1 MRTKITVATLFLA
14 LVAVGIAGSDE
25 KTDADNKAFVGTW
38 TPVSLEMAGEKRDA
52 SSEPGA
58 LPATFKDGKVL
69 LNDKEIFSYKLDA
82 STDPKIIDLTRL
94 EDPDKD
100 QVLEGIYKFDGEMLM
115 ICLWTGQGT
124 KARPAEFAT
133 KAGDNFVLVTLK
145 RS

>member
-1 MRTKITVATLFLA
+1 MRTKLTAVLLA
-14 LVAVGIAGSDE
+14 LLALSAAVADE
-25 KTDADNKAFVGTW
+25 KTDADNKAIAGTW
-38 TPVSLEMAGEKRDA
+38 SPVSLEIAGEKRDA

-58 LPATFKDGKVL
+58 LPATFKEGKVL

-82 STDPKIIDLTRL
+82 STEPKIIDLTKL

-100 QVLEGIYKFDGEMLM
+100 QVLEGIYKFDGEMLV

-124 KARPAEFAT
+124 KARPAEFST

-145 RS
+145 RT

>member
-1 MRTKITVATLFLA
+1 MRTKVALA
-14 LVAVGIAGSDE
+14 LLLTVLTSGYLAADE
-25 KTDADNKAFVGTW
+25 KTDADNKAIAGTW

-58 LPATFKDGKVL
+58 LPATFKEGKVL

-82 STDPKIIDLTRL
+82 STDPKIIDLTKL

-100 QVLEGIYKFDGEMLM
+100 QVLEGIYKFDGEMLI

-124 KARPAEFAT
+124 KARPSEFST

>member
-1 MRTKITVATLFLA
+1 MRTNCVIGL
-14 LVAVGIAGSDE
+14 LVALLTCCVVAADE
-25 KTDADNKAFVGTW
+25 KTDADNKAIAGTW

-52 SSEPGA
+52 AGEPGA
-58 LPATFKDGKVL
+58 LPATFKEGKVL

-82 STDPKIIDLTRL
+82 STDPKIIDLTKL

-100 QVLEGIYKFDGEMLM
+100 QVLEGIYKFDGEMLV

-133 KAGDNFVLVTLK
+133 KAGDNFVLVVLK
-145 RS
+145 RA

>member
-1 MRTKITVATLFLA
+1 MRTFMAGLLIA
-14 LVAVGIAGSDE
+14 LSASSMTAADE
-25 KTDADNKAFVGTW
+25 KTDADNKAIAGKW
-38 TPVSLEMAGEKRDA
+38 SPVSLEMGGEKRDA
-52 SSEPGA
+52 ASEPGA

-69 LNDKEIFSYKLDA
+69 LNDKEIFGYKLDA

-100 QVLEGIYKFDGEMLM
+100 QVLEGIYKFDGEMLV